1 MCKRTYI
8 LFFSLL
14 LGLFPDLLSVEI
26 PARAAFVRTIS
37 TREGLSNNSI
47 LSLGQDPA
55 GRIWLGTCEG
65 LSIWDGT
72 RMDVYSTQP
81 ESGLRLSGNLIE
93 RIHVC
98 RGLGTWIVTDYGL
111 DMVEI
116 GGKVRHFTQFKGM
129 YRLVSWKKPE
139 GCAVLTQAGHL
150 YHFDGEAFQEARC
163 PSVLQYDSF
172 LASHPSGSVLFTRKG
187 IYTGDILSD
196 SLTIVIEKE
205 LLFVQSNDEE
215 AFVVG
220 NDGVLYR
227 FDYMHQRLEYLTD
240 IQEEVRARG
249 EIKSIVRD
257 GEDLYI
263 AFLFNGVTRLV
274 FQPDKA
280 HQYRRERLPIDCG
293 VFDLLKDEH
302 QDILW
307 IATDG
312 YGLKMYAKV
321 PYNFYTY
328 LYEQMG
334 GDFSTPVRA
343 LCKDRFGDL
352 WVGTKGEG
360 LIRLKSFQTGVPLR
374 DLAHEL
380 YLSEFSDPAI
390 FALTESR
397 NNLLWIGSE
406 GKGIDYFSYTDQKIH
421 HLEGQLREDL
431 RYIHSFYES
440 DEHTLWAASV
450 GKGVFRIGLSG
461 GDHPTAVSCRKLD
474 FGPLPNDSEFYFAM
488 MADTDSTLWI
498 GSRGSG
504 LIHYFPQGDSTRVY
518 TLDVTGTP
526 AANDIWSVYRD
537 SKGTLWTGTGSGLFR
552 MEGGCFK
559 GTSVLNLVHSILEG
573 EDGRLYLGTNNG
585 LIRYTPE
592 SNYALRLS
600 YTYGLKT
607 LEFSDGAA
615 FADNQ
620 GLLYFG
626 ATNGFTVVQWEG
638 GEVKDVTPPLTI
650 TALFKNG
657 ERIPLFESVTDT
669 GLTIEAGDR
678 LNAVELSATDFIN
691 EENFRY
697 EYQVV
702 ERGEKWTESE
712 AIIILSSLA
721 PGEYHLNFRYKNPGT
736 GYESPITTLHLTILA
751 PFYRTTTAVA
761 IYSLLA
767 IALIL
772 VMMSLIARYN
782 ARKYEKKI
790 KDIEK
795 MQKEQLHD
803 AQLKLMRDFATQIE
817 RPSLMMEAPIH
828 QILSYSRADSY
839 ITACAENARHYNEKI
854 NHTLHL
860 FRELTSEE
868 EISQPDMMVFSP
880 ASTLSDMLETYT
892 SIARNKKVIFATSIP
907 KDLLWTGCPRT
918 FMTFTDMLLTNL
930 FFHVAEGKSITLD
943 IHTDEQ
949 EEQLILDFTL
959 ESDWPDV
966 ELYQQLSHEN
976 FALEYIQN
984 HLRKSL
990 TIQDEMRLVLCY
1002 QMISSVGGSMRVNRE
1017 RETSLFHVIA
1027 PKREIEETS
1036 ASIGPVAETPQPE
1049 PYHSPSA
1056 QLLLKTELP
1065 DNPLPGPDMHSMFA
1079 LCAKSEIRKALTLLF
1094 QHEFNLHFFKQTSEL
1109 SEALESQHPDIIICE
1124 LMAQDTQTETLILSL
1139 KKNKETVKIPVILI
1153 AEEQGDLPADAWATL
1168 PLNAKSLKQTVEQN
1182 LRRVESLK
1190 EYFSSQVSIY
1200 EFSDGKKLHRE
1211 DKEFLEKLYRVIR
1224 SRLQDSDLTTSAI
1237 ADEMNMSLRSLYSRM
1252 SGIINVTPSAII
1264 REYRLAYAAQMLL
1277 KTKLTTAEII
1287 WQSGFA
1293 NRGTFFK
1300 NFLARY
1306 GCTPKEYRQR
1316 NGVTEEMPDQGRA

>member
-1 MCKRTYI
+1 MRKRIYI
-8 LFFSLL
+8 LLLGLL
-14 LGLFPDLLSVEI
+14 LGLFPDLLPVEI
-26 PARAAFVRTIS
+26 PARADFVRTIS

-47 LSLGQDPA
+47 LSLAQDPA

-65 LSIWDGT
+65 LDIWDGT

-81 ESGLRLSGNLIE
+81 ESLLRLSGNLIE

-111 DMVEI
+111 DLVEI
-116 GGKVRHFTQFKGM
+116 GGRIRHFPQFKGV
-129 YRLVSWKKPE
+129 YRMLAWEKPE
-139 GCAVLTQAGHL
+139 QCLVLTQAGHL
-150 YHFDGEAFQEARC
+150 FRFDGEDFQEISC
-163 PSVLQYDSF
+163 PPLPAF
-172 LASHPSGSVLFTRKG
+172 EALLASRPSGSLLFSRQG
-187 IYTGDILSD
+187 IYAGDLLRGT
-196 SLTIVIEKE
+196 LTVVLEKE
-205 LLFVQSNDEE
+205 LLYAQCHDEE

-220 NDGVLYR
+220 ADGILYR
-227 FDYMHQRLEYLTD
+227 FDYTHRRLEYLTD
-240 IQEEVRARG
+240 IQEEVRAHG

-257 GEDLYI
+257 GDDLFI
-263 AFLFNGVTRLV
+263 AYLFDGVTRLV
-274 FQPDKA
+274 FQSDKA
-280 HQYRRERLPIDCG
+280 RQYRRERLPIDCG

-321 PYNFYTY
+321 PYSFHTY
-328 LYEQMG
+328 LYDRIG

-343 LCKDRFGDL
+343 LCKDRYGDL

-360 LIRLKSFQTGVPLR
+360 LIRLRNFQASAPFHHLPY
-374 DLAHEL
+374 EL
-380 YLSEFSDPAI
+380 HLSEFSDPAI
-390 FALTESR
+390 YALTESR
-397 NNLLWIGSE
+397 NHLLWIGSE
-406 GKGIDYFSYTDQKIH
+406 GKGIDYFSYSDQKIH
-421 HLEGQLREDL
+421 HLEGLLRDDV
-431 RYIHSFYES
+431 RYIHTFYES
-440 DEHTLWAASV
+440 DENTLWAASV

-461 GDHPTAVSCRKLD
+461 GEHPVAVSCRKLN
-474 FGPLPNDSEFYFAM
+474 FGPLPNDSEFYFTM
-488 MADTDSTLWI
+488 MADKDSTLWI

-504 LIHYFPQGDSTRVY
+504 LIHYFPQGDSTQVY
-518 TLDVTGTP
+518 TFDVTGTP
-526 AANDIWSVYRD
+526 AANDIWSVFRD
-537 SKGTLWTGTGSGLFR
+537 SRGTLWTGTGGGLFR
-552 MEGGCFK
+552 MEGERFQ
-559 GTSVLNLVHSILEG
+559 GTSVSNLVHSILESQ
-573 EDGRLYLGTNNG
+573 DGRLYLGTNNG

-592 SNYALRLS
+592 NNYALRLS

-615 FADNQ
+615 YADEQ

-626 ATNGFTVVQWEG
+626 ATNGFSVVQWDG
-638 GEVKDVTPPLTI
+638 GEVRDVTPPLTI
-650 TALFKNG
+650 TALYKNG
-657 ERIPLFESVTDT
+657 ERIPLFEPVTDS
-669 GLTIEAGDR
+669 GLTIRADDR
-678 LNAVELSATDFIN
+678 LEALEVTATDFIN

-702 ERGEKWTESE
+702 EKGAEWTESE
-712 AIIILSSLA
+712 DIVILSALS
-721 PGEYHLNFRYKNPGT
+721 PGAYHLNFRYKNPGT
-736 GYESPITTLHLTILA
+736 GYVSPVTSLHLNILA
-751 PFYRTTTAVA
+751 PFYRTTAAFA

-782 ARKYEKKI
+782 ERKYEKKI
-790 KDIEK
+790 KDMEK

-803 AQLKLMRDFATQIE
+803 SQLKLMRDFATQIE

-828 QILSYSRADSY
+828 QILSYSRSDSY

-880 ASTLSDMLETYT
+880 ASTLSDMLETYA
-892 SIARNKKVIFATSIP
+892 SIARNKKVIFSTSIP
-907 KDLLWTGCPRT
+907 QDLLWTGCPRT

-930 FFHVAEGKSITLD
+930 FFHVAEGKSITFD
-943 IHTDEQ
+943 IHTDAQ
-949 EEQLILDFTL
+949 EQLVMDFTL

-966 ELYQQLSHEN
+966 ELVQQLSHEN
-976 FALEYIQN
+976 FALEYIQT

-990 TIQDEMRLVLCY
+990 TIQDEMRMVLCY
-1002 QMISSVGGSMRVNRE
+1002 QMIASVGGSMQVSRD
-1017 RETSLFHVIA
+1017 RETSLFHVVA
-1027 PKREIEETS
+1027 PKREI
-1036 ASIGPVAETPQPE
+1036 AEAESGTAAAE
-1049 PYHSPSA
+1049 PYYSPSA

-1079 LCAKSEIRKALTLLF
+1079 LCSKNEIRKALTLLF
-1094 QHEFNLHFFKQTSEL
+1094 QNDFDLHFFKQTNEL
-1109 SEALESQHPDIIICE
+1109 GEALERQHPDIIICE
-1124 LMAQDTQTETLILSL
+1124 WMEQDTQTESLILSL
-1139 KKNKETVKIPVILI
+1139 KKNKETLKIPVILI
-1153 AEEQGDLPADAWATL
+1153 AERQGDLPADAWATL
-1168 PLNAKSLKQTVEQN
+1168 PLNAKSLKQMVEMN

-1224 SRLQDSDLTTSAI
+1224 SKLQDSDLTTSVI
-1237 ADEMNMSLRSLYSRM
+1237 AEEMNMSLRSLYSRM
-1252 SGIINVTPSAII
+1252 SGIINVTPSTII

-1316 NGVTEEMPDQGRA
+1316 GGE

>member
-1 MCKRTYI
+1 MCKRTHI
-8 LFFSLL
+8 LLFGLL
-14 LGLFPDLLSVEI
+14 LGLLSAGI
-26 PARAAFVRTIS
+26 PARADFVRSIS

-47 LSLGQDPA
+47 LSLAQDPA
-55 GRIWLGTCEG
+55 GRIWMGTCEG
-65 LSIWDGT
+65 LNIWDGT
-72 RMDVYSTQP
+72 RMDVYSTLP
-81 ESGLRLSGNLIE
+81 ESTLRLSGNLIE

-98 RGLGTWIVTDYGL
+98 RGLGTWLVTDYGL
-111 DMVEI
+111 DLVEI
-116 GGKVRHFTQFKGM
+116 GGRVRHFTQFNGM
-129 YRLVSWKKPE
+129 YRMLAWEKAE
-139 GCAVLTQAGHL
+139 QCLVLTQAGHL
-150 YHFDGEAFQEARC
+150 YRFDGEDFLEISCPPLPAFET
-163 PSVLQYDSF
+163 L
-172 LASHPSGSVLFTRKG
+172 LASHPSGSVIFTRHG
-187 IYTGDILSD
+187 IYTGN
-196 SLTIVIEKE
+196 LTEGNLDLLNEKE
-205 LLFVQSNDEE
+205 LLFAQSREEE

-220 NDGVLYR
+220 TDGILYR
-227 FDYMHQRLEYLTD
+227 FDYSHQRLEYLTD
-240 IQEEVRARG
+240 IGDEIRAHG
-249 EIKSIVRD
+249 EIKSIIRD
-257 GEDLYI
+257 GEDLFI

-274 FQPDKA
+274 FQPDQA
-280 HQYRRERLPIDCG
+280 RQYRRERLPVDCG

-312 YGLKMYAKV
+312 YGLQMFAQV
-321 PYNFYTY
+321 PYNFYTF
-328 LYEQMG
+328 LYDRL
-334 GDFSTPVRA
+334 GDYSTPVRA
-343 LCKDRFGDL
+343 LCKDRYGDL

-360 LIRLKSFQTGVPLR
+360 LIRLKDFQASTPIHHLP
-374 DLAHEL
+374 HEL

-406 GKGIDYFSYTDQKIH
+406 GKGIDYFSYEDQRIH
-421 HLEGQLREDL
+421 HLEGALPEDL
-431 RYIHSFYES
+431 RYIHTFYES
-440 DEHTLWAASV
+440 DANTLWAASV

-461 GDHPTAVSCRKLD
+461 GDRPVAESCRKLD
-474 FGPLPNDSEFYFAM
+474 FGPLPNDSEFYFTM
-488 MADTDSTLWI
+488 MADRDSTLWI

-504 LIHYFPQGDSTRVY
+504 LIHYFPQGDSTHVY

-537 SKGTLWTGTGSGLFR
+537 SRDHLWVGTGGGLFL
-552 MEGGCFK
+552 MEGEDFRS
-559 GTSVLNLVHSILEG
+559 TSVLNIVHSILEG
-573 EDGRLYLGTNNG
+573 GNGRLFLGTNNG

-592 SNYALRLS
+592 SNYALRIS

-607 LEFSDGAA
+607 YEFSDGAA
-615 FADNQ
+615 FVDEQ
-620 GLLYFG
+620 GLMYFG
-626 ATNGFTVVQWEG
+626 AVNGFSVVQWDG
-638 GEVKDVTPPLTI
+638 TTVRDITSPLTI
-650 TALFKNG
+650 TALYKNG
-657 ERIPLFESVTDT
+657 ERIPLFEPITET
-669 GLTIEAGDR
+669 GLTIQPGDR
-678 LNAVELSATDFIN
+678 LEALEVSATDYIN

-697 EYQVV
+697 EYQVK
-702 ERGEKWTESE
+702 EWGDHWTESDD
-712 AIIILSSLA
+712 IIILSAFS

-736 GYESPITTLHLTILA
+736 GYESPVTSLHLNILT
-751 PFYRTTTAVA
+751 PFYRSTAAFA
-761 IYSLLA
+761 IYSLLG
-767 IALIL
+767 IALLL

-790 KDIEK
+790 KDMEK
-795 MQKEQLHD
+795 MQKEQLH
-803 AQLKLMRDFATQIE
+803 ASQLKLMRDFATQIE

-860 FRELTSEE
+860 FRELTSGEDMPKPE
-868 EISQPDMMVFSP
+868 MMVFSP
-880 ASTLSDMLETYT
+880 AGTLSDMLETYA

-907 KDLLWTGCPRT
+907 QDLLWTGCPRT
-918 FMTFTDMLLTNL
+918 MMTFTDMLLTNL

-943 IHTDEQ
+943 IHTDER
-949 EEQLILDFTL
+949 EQLVLDFNL

-966 ELYQQLSHEN
+966 ELVQQLAHEN

-1002 QMISSVGGSMRVNRE
+1002 QMIASVGGSMRVSRE
-1017 RETSLFHVIA
+1017 RETSIFHVTA
-1027 PKREIEETS
+1027 PKRELEEAGAGGGT
-1036 ASIGPVAETPQPE
+1036 APVRDAIQPE
-1049 PYHSPSA
+1049 PYYSPSA

-1065 DNPLPGPDMHSMFA
+1065 DNPLPGPDLHSMFI
-1079 LCAKSEIRKALTLLF
+1079 LCTKSEIRKALTLLF
-1094 QHEFNLHFFKQTSEL
+1094 QNEFNLHFFQQASEF
-1109 SEALESQHPDIIICE
+1109 SEALESRHPDIIICE
-1124 LMAQDTQTETLILSL
+1124 WMAQDATTEALVLSL

-1153 AEEQGDLPADAWATL
+1153 AEKQGDLPADAWATL
-1168 PLNAKSLKQTVEQN
+1168 PINAKSLKQLVSQN
-1182 LRRVESLK
+1182 LSRMASLK

-1224 SRLQDSDLTTSAI
+1224 SRLQDSDLTTSVI

-1316 NGVTEEMPDQGRA
+1316 GGE